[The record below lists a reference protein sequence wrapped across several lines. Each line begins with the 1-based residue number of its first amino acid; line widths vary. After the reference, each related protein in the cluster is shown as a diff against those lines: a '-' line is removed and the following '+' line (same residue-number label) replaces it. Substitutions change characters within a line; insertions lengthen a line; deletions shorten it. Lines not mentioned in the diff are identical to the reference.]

1 MNSNGWDD
9 QDGRFADGDYED
21 ADSAARESRD
31 GLDALRALASDSRYG
46 PSDAPPAN
54 GNGYDYSR
62 PAPPGPPWD
71 QLAPNGD
78 PSGRHGSAHYP
89 NGRRLTASEYPM
101 SGDGS
106 SLVPDDGILS
116 REYSRQPAPSVSPRQ
131 SRSGALARGEQAPR
145 RYPARQAP
153 ELPTQQLP
161 VVKSRGVRTRY
172 VPARPVIQGSSGLA
186 TQPSRQRGQKSRR
199 HMTVTQ
205 RLGGLLIAGLC
216 VAGAY
221 WYIPKVV
228 SSDEHS
234 LVGTVS
240 STGVVA
246 LNFAANG
253 QIGNIN
259 VQVGEQVK
267 KGQVLATEYDPTT
280 DTIVKADK
288 AAISAAQAKIAEINA
303 NPGPGQQASLAAANA
318 ELAKDQE
325 QLANDQQ
332 SLAAT
337 RIVASAPG
345 TVVAVNGQP
354 GEAVTTLGIRDF
366 QSVSGST
373 PVGQSP
379 QFSLLPEGPQS
390 NLKSTGSA
398 SELPVVALRTSEDWN
413 VVVLIPQTEV
423 SKIKT
428 DQRVTI
434 SVPAAGIKG
443 VPGEIIEVLPQ
454 PQSTNQGVAYQAVIT
469 VLRQGGRA
477 PLTGMSANVELDT

>member
-1 MNSNGWDD
+1 VNSNGWDD
-9 QDGRFADGDYED
+9 QDGRFADGDYGD
-21 ADSAARESRD
+21 ADSADQESRD

-46 PSDAPPAN
+46 SPDLPTPN
-54 GNGYDYSR
+54 GNGHNYSR
-62 PAPPGPPWD
+62 SAPSGPPWD
-71 QLAPNGD
+71 QMAPNGD
-78 PSGRHGSAHYP
+78 PAGRNGGLHYP
-89 NGRRLTASEYPM
+89 SGRRLTASDYPM
-101 SGDGS
+101 SGDGA
-106 SLVPDDGILS
+106 SLAPDDGMLS

-131 SRSGALARGEQAPR
+131 SRSGALTRGETASR
-145 RYPARQAP
+145 RYPARAP
-153 ELPTQQLP
+153 EMPTQQLP

-172 VPARPVIQGSSGLA
+172 VAARPVIQSSSGLA
-186 TQPSRQRGQKSRR
+186 TQPATRRGQKPRR
-199 HMTVTQ
+199 HMTVAQ

-228 SSDEHS
+228 ASDEHS

-253 QIGNIN
+253 QIGNID
-259 VQVGEQVK
+259 VQVGQQVK

-280 DTIVKADK
+280 NTIVKADK

-325 QLANDQQ
+325 QLANDEQ

-390 NLKSTGSA
+390 SVKSSGSA
-398 SELPVVALRTSEDWN
+398 SELPVVALRTSENWN
-413 VVVLIPQTEV
+413 VVVLIPQAQV

-469 VLRQGGRA
+469 VLRQAGRA

>member
-9 QDGRFADGDYED
+9 QDGRFADGDYGD
-21 ADSAARESRD
+21 GDSAARESRD

-46 PSDAPPAN
+46 SADPPAPN
-54 GNGYDYSR
+54 GNGHDYSR
-62 PAPPGPPWD
+62 SAPPGPPWD
-71 QLAPNGD
+71 RTFNGD
-78 PSGRHGSAHYP
+78 APRQRGGAYYPSGR
-89 NGRRLTASEYPM
+89 RVTAAEYPM
-101 SGDGS
+101 SGDGT

-116 REYSRQPAPSVSPRQ
+116 REYPRQPAAPGSSRG
-131 SRSGALARGEQAPR
+131 SRSSALARGDSSSR
-145 RYPARQAP
+145 RYPARAP

-172 VPARPVIQGSSGLA
+172 VPARPVIQAPAALA
-186 TQPSRQRGQKSRR
+186 TQSGSKRATKPRR

-216 VAGAY
+216 VVGAY

-228 SSDEHS
+228 ASDEHS

-253 QIGNIN
+253 QIGNID
-259 VQVGEQVK
+259 VQVGQQVK
-267 KGQVLATEYDPTT
+267 KGQVLATEYAPTT
-280 DTIVKADK
+280 DTIVKADR
-288 AAISAAQAKIAEINA
+288 AAISAAQARISEINA
-303 NPGPGQQASLAAANA
+303 NPGPGQAAALAAANA

-373 PVGQSP
+373 PVGQQP

-390 NLKSTGSA
+390 SVKSTGSA
-398 SELPVVALRTSEDWN
+398 SELPVIALRTSEDWN
-413 VVVLIPQTEV
+413 VVVLIPQAQV

-428 DQRVTI
+428 DQRVSI
-434 SVPAAGIKG
+434 SVPSAGIKG
-443 VPGEIIEVLPQ
+443 VPGEIIEVLPT
-454 PQSTNQGVAYQAVIT
+454 PQSTNAGVAYQAVIT